1 MGPGSLYGVGVGVC
15 PGVGLQGWLRCF
27 AHLSG
32 GVQCRLSTPAFA
44 PGSSEVAAGFFGLF
58 VSFCP

>member
-1 MGPGSLYGVGVGVC
+1 MFLKWGESRKC
-15 PGVGLQGWLRCF
+15 PGVGGWGGLGGC

-44 PGSSEVAAGFFGLF
+44 PGSSEVAVGFFGLF